1 MDKNTI
7 WAIVLSTVVIIG
19 AYLLMP
25 LFMNK
30 NQVVQNANAET
41 VEVENLA
48 DESSSEQGTN
58 ANLASD
64 SFFTEQELAAME
76 AADSETQ
83 PALTEEKITI
93 NTGCAEVVFTTRG
106 GDILSYKLPNH
117 IDLDTE
123 EGVQLSD
130 NVSEINRT
138 CALALGTADAKMID
152 DIFTYERIDDYTLLF
167 KKNFKVRDSSGN
179 IRNFT
184 LGKKYTFKPEEYMFK
199 LDILI
204 HSQDNSGLDINGAS
218 YTLRTSPQIGPRYNP
233 KLNKYENRQFIAYNG
248 KKAKRQ
254 MLGSGQ
260 FKAYDKELLW
270 GGIAGKYFIELFV
283 PTDPSIW
290 NKAYYS
296 SKVETD
302 NYANAQGFF
311 ERRAFSSSDIQDSYY
326 VYFGPRNEKDL
337 KIYNI
342 SENNAWKF
350 SGHKLTE
357 SLQTSGWLSWME
369 AILKVGLELLHKLI
383 HNWGICIIIITIIL
397 KIILFPLSIKQSK
410 GTIKMQALQPKLQ
423 EIQKKYAGDQQ
434 KMQIETQKIYKEAGY
449 NPASG
454 CLPLVFQFIV
464 LIAMYNLFNNYFEF
478 RGAMFIPG
486 WIPDLSSGDS
496 VFSWEKNIPLIS
508 SFTGNHLRL
517 LPIIYVATQILST
530 KITQLGG
537 ATMGGNQ
544 NTMNMK
550 LLTYGMPIMFFFL
563 FYSAPAGL
571 LLYWLTSN
579 IWQVGQQLVINKM
592 MSKEA
597 PAEKTPA
604 RVQKTIP
611 PKGKRK

>member
-1 MDKNTI
+1 MDKNTV

-30 NQVVQNANAET
+30 NEVIQNASAEA
-41 VEVENLA
+41 VEVENLS
-48 DESSSEQGTN
+48 DESSSAQGTN
-58 ANLASD
+58 PAAD
-64 SFFTEQELAAME
+64 SIFTDQELAAFE
-76 AADSETQ
+76 ESETENP

-93 NTGCAEVVFTTRG
+93 NTGNAEVVFTTRG

-117 IDLDTE
+117 IDLDTQ

-138 CALALGTADAKMID
+138 CALALGAADAKMID
-152 DIFTYERIDDYTLLF
+152 DIFSYEKIDNYTILF
-167 KKNFKVRDSSGN
+167 KKNFKIRDSSGN

-204 HSQDNSGLDINGAS
+204 HSLDNGGLDINGAS

-260 FKAYDKELLW
+260 FKAYDKEILW

-326 VYFGPRNEKDL
+326 VYF
-337 KIYNI
+337 
-342 SENNAWKF
+342 
-350 SGHKLTE
+350 
-357 SLQTSGWLSWME
+357 
-369 AILKVGLELLHKLI
+369 
-383 HNWGICIIIITIIL
+383 
-397 KIILFPLSIKQSK
+397 
-410 GTIKMQALQPKLQ
+410 
-423 EIQKKYAGDQQ
+423 
-434 KMQIETQKIYKEAGY
+434 
-449 NPASG
+449 
-454 CLPLVFQFIV
+454 
-464 LIAMYNLFNNYFEF
+464 
-478 RGAMFIPG
+478 
-486 WIPDLSSGDS
+486 
-496 VFSWEKNIPLIS
+496 
-508 SFTGNHLRL
+508 
-517 LPIIYVATQILST
+517 
-530 KITQLGG
+530 
-537 ATMGGNQ
+537 
-544 NTMNMK
+544 
-550 LLTYGMPIMFFFL
+550 
-563 FYSAPAGL
+563 
-571 LLYWLTSN
+571 
-579 IWQVGQQLVINKM
+579 
-592 MSKEA
+592 
-597 PAEKTPA
+597 
-604 RVQKTIP
+604 
-611 PKGKRK
+611 